1 MFLSIFPMIFMKG
14 GLALNNVTPVGL
26 FQSNIKNR
34 ERCINYKRCFL
45 CIFQLSE
52 LLIFWL
58 SLFHGITAEE
68 KKIFLKKL
76 FFALNKGL
84 LILELQVLTEIEIKL
99 NRYFGK
105 TTQFLVPFSFFIGFQ
120 AQLIVQ
126 LVYRCFSCS
135 VRYSQC

>member
-34 ERCINYKRCFL
+34 ERCINFKRCFL

-68 KKIFLKKL
+68 KK
-76 FFALNKGL
+76 
-84 LILELQVLTEIEIKL
+84 
-99 NRYFGK
+99 
-105 TTQFLVPFSFFIGFQ
+105 
-120 AQLIVQ
+120 
-126 LVYRCFSCS
+126 
-135 VRYSQC
+135 

>member
-1 MFLSIFPMIFMKG
+1 MKG

-34 ERCINYKRCFL
+34 ERCINFKRCFL

-99 NRYFGK
+99 NKYFGK
-105 TTQFLVPFSFFIGFQ
+105 TTQFLIPFFFSLVPKPSLLYSLFID
-120 AQLIVQ
+120 APLIAYVVASAE
-126 LVYRCFSCS
+126 LY
-135 VRYSQC
+135 